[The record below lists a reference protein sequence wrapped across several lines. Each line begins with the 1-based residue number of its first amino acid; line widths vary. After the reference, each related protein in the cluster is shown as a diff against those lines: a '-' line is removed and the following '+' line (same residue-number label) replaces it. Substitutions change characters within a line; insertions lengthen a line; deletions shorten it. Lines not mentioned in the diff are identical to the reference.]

1 MYCEVLEYIYIRFFF
16 SFTILKN
23 KFYIKKNKEN
33 NLKKNYRLGEICGL
47 MGLLVYTSTIRKE
60 KSYLLKEIY

>member
-23 KFYIKKNKEN
+23 KFYI
-33 NLKKNYRLGEICGL
+33 LKKIKKIIKKYYRLGEICGL
-47 MGLLVYTSTIRKE
+47 MGILVYTSTIRME